1 MKASVHHRG
10 VGTVIISSA
19 FVLLAANALV
29 QGIGALVGWRDDPA
43 LLITFQLASGAS
55 ALAAAV
61 GTWRG
66 ARWAPYLATAYGAIT
81 AVMIASLG
89 PLLALDDAER
99 AGLPA
104 GAAAVLLVA
113 LCLAWGIR
121 RTQRVA

>member
-1 MKASVHHRG
+1 MKASKHGRG
-10 VGTVIISSA
+10 AGTIILSFV

-29 QGIGALVGWRDDPA
+29 QGLGALVGWRDDPTR
-43 LLITFQLASGAS
+43 LIAFQLASGS
-55 ALAAAV
+55 TALAAAS

-66 ARWAPYLATAYGAIT
+66 ARWAPYVAAAYGVIT

-89 PLLALDDAER
+89 PMLGLDDAER

-104 GAAAVLLVA
+104 GAAAVFLVA

>member
-1 MKASVHHRG
+1 MKAPGHRRG
-10 VGTVIISSA
+10 VGTIILS
-19 FVLLAANALV
+19 FVLVLLAANALV
-29 QGIGALVGWRDDPA
+29 QGLGALVGWRDDPA
-43 LLITFQLASGAS
+43 RLIAFQLASGS
-55 ALAAAV
+55 TALAAAL

-66 ARWAPYLATAYGAIT
+66 ARWAPYLAVAYGVIT

-89 PLLALDDAER
+89 PMLALDDAER

-104 GAAAVLLVA
+104 GAAAVLVVA